1 MNFHSPEDER
11 CAARASTFLF
21 SPSAGFLGGS
31 ISDSGGPNKGVSGDY
46 VSDLSSYFRRVT
58 SNVTIHQGGIPGILN
73 LHFVRGNCEE
83 PDRNARS
90 ALIFKSPAARSPRP
104 FPHPRRRAWSSTSV
118 PRLTSFSCVAGLV
131 KLPKRWRL
139 QHGSRAFSPPNFP
152 QIELAI
158 NDVMHQYKEGHGYH
172 ERLIRKALGYARRP
186 ATVELA
192 FHTFQPEHLRRLR
205 YLQTNAD
212 ICGSVAEYYAQPML
226 AYRALLFDEVAR
238 GEMDPAAFMSR
249 DLMHPDPVGHAYMVD
264 AVVEMVR
271 AEARALGSDE
281 PWGPSDE
288 AALERELAP
297 PMFKNNDKISTGVVL
312 LGEDMRRLVVENS
325 TAGFDLRTVSPAFP
339 HPATALHGQ
348 GQGSRL
354 ALDMRLDEVAAAAPI
369 PFKAGW
375 AFFGY
380 LRDQSGQSRA
390 NVSCTNC
397 YCPLY
402 NLYPTQ
408 PGRFRQLFTSI
419 CMRSDPAGAWLTGLH
434 DLVAGFA
441 AVSVRLVADS
451 AAVCVRLVPIMC
463 PNRACQKWARLALAS
478 TCSSFLQGLCGST
491 SRWKTRPPRS
501 TTGWTSLAFAS
512 LEAPSG
518 PEPSRLVLT
527 LHCSL
532 HRPAAASSVVLLS
545 KKLQCGCA
553 GGTIKLRDHVEGGC
567 ISKKQTSCGVHDAHG
582 HEIKPVVLGIFVYH
596 GELDQAVFICEGRAR
611 RG

>member
-1 MNFHSPEDER
+1 MR
-11 CAARASTFLF
+11 RRASVSLGDRVRLRNFVRKLA
-21 SPSAGFLGGS
+21 SGEPVEIGFLGGS

-73 LHFVRGNCEE
+73 LHFASCLELHIG
-83 PDRNARS
+83 PKADI
-90 ALIFKSPAARSPRP
+90 IF
-104 FPHPRRRAWSSTSV
+104 
-118 PRLTSFSCVAGLV
+118 
-131 KLPKRWRL
+131 
-139 QHGSRAFSPPNFP
+139 
-152 QIELAI
+152 IELAI

-419 CMRSDPAGAWLTGLH
+419 CMRSDPAGPLR
-434 DLVAGFA
+434 V
-441 AVSVRLVADS
+441 
-451 AAVCVRLVPIMC
+451 
-463 PNRACQKWARLALAS
+463 N
-478 TCSSFLQGLCGST
+478 
-491 SRWKTRPPRS
+491 
-501 TTGWTSLAFAS
+501 
-512 LEAPSG
+512 
-518 PEPSRLVLT
+518 LT
-527 LHCSL
+527 LED
-532 HRPAAASSVVLLS
+532 P
-545 KKLQCGCA
+545 
-553 GGTIKLRDHVEGGC
+553 TP
-567 ISKKQTSCGVHDAHG
+567 
-582 HEIKPVVLGIFVYH
+582 EINDRLDILGICIA
-596 GELDQAVFICEGRAR
+596 GSPIWP
-611 RG
+611 